1 MDLVSLRWLL
11 SNLLLPPAAPLLL
24 AVAGLALLL
33 TAGARGS
40 ADGGARGGTGGDARG
55 ADGGLRGVAARGG
68 SRARAGRVLLAIGL
82 ASAWLTSM
90 PLGAQLIARWVE
102 GDLSALTDERLR
114 EELAGPRPPGAIV
127 ILAGGVTHDE
137 RERPHRDSVNALTLQ
152 RLAQGARIA
161 RLTGL
166 PMLLSGG
173 RAPDREYAE
182 AALMARVLEESLG
195 LSARWIEDTSRDTA
209 GNARLTAERLRAAGV
224 GRIVL
229 VTQAY
234 HMRRSQAAFEA
245 AGLEV
250 LAAPHGFMGG
260 VKVDGIGSFLP
271 SAGAVRTS
279 WLALHEALGLVWYRL
294 RGHVQPG

>member
-1 MDLVSLRWLL
+1 MDLVSLRWLF
-11 SNLLLPPAAPLLL
+11 SNMLLPPAAPLLL
-24 AVAGLALLL
+24 AALGLALLL
-33 TAGARGS
+33 AAAGG
-40 ADGGARGGTGGDARG
+40 RG
-55 ADGGLRGVAARGG
+55 AA
-68 SRARAGRVLLAIGL
+68 RARAGRVLLVLGL

-102 GDLSALTDERLR
+102 GDLTALADARLR

-137 RERPHRDSVNALTLQ
+137 RERPHRDSVNAMTLQ
-152 RLAQGARIA
+152 RVAQGARLA

-166 PMLLSGG
+166 PVLLSGG
-173 RAPDREYAE
+173 RAPDREFSE
-182 AALMARVLEESLG
+182 AALMSRVLEASMG
-195 LSARWIEDTSRDTA
+195 ISARWIEDASRDTA
-209 GNARLTAERLRAAGV
+209 DNARLTAERLREAGV
-224 GRIVL
+224 SRIVL

-260 VKVDGIGSFLP
+260 VKVDGLASFLP
-271 SAGAVRTS
+271 SAGAVRIS

-294 RGHVQPG
+294 RGHV